1 MRIGLRTRLYLLV
14 ALFAIGCAALA
25 GMLIW
30 LGEQRAWE
38 ARANQLCTLVD
49 AAIGVLDANR
59 KLVDSGAVTEA
70 EAKRRAFNVVANMHF
85 GNNDYFLVWGMS
97 PDVPYLASGSG
108 SGREGQPQIDRQDLS
123 GKYHVRELYQKLV
136 TSGEAFIEATLPKPG
151 AEGAHVKTDYA
162 KVYRPWNLLVMA
174 GLFSDDIAV
183 ERNAAIVQATSA
195 TFVVVAALGL
205 LAIWIARG
213 IARPLGHLRTAM
225 TELAQQNP
233 ISVPLAT
240 GRRDEIGDMARAVE
254 VFRDNAAA
262 RAELEAKAQT
272 DATARADVE
281 AKARVEA
288 AERAALEAKV
298 QAQQAARAALLDKLI
313 GQFRGSIGTMLT
325 TMSTSMRQLET
336 TASSLTNVAGQA
348 ASQAV
353 EAASSSELAATNVD
367 SVATAAD
374 ELGASVAEI
383 GRQVTQAN
391 RVVAEAMQLATH
403 SNGQIV
409 TLAQAAQKIGAVVSL
424 IKAIAEQTN
433 LLALNATIE
442 AARAGEAGKGFAVVA
457 AEVKTLASQTAK
469 ATEEIG
475 AQVAGIQGS
484 TNDAVA
490 AIGKITATMDDI
502 NRFTSAIATTIEQ
515 QAAATGE
522 ISRNV
527 AQANQGSR
535 TLAANIAVVTTAI
548 GEANRSAEHVL
559 GASGELTGVARD
571 LKSAVDD
578 FLSQVAAA

>member
-1 MRIGLRTRLYLLV
+1 
-14 ALFAIGCAALA
+14 
-25 GMLIW
+25 
-30 LGEQRAWE
+30 
-38 ARANQLCTLVD
+38 
-49 AAIGVLDANR
+49 
-59 KLVDSGAVTEA
+59 
-70 EAKRRAFNVVANMHF
+70 MHF

-97 PDVPYLASGSG
+97 PDVPSLASGSG
-108 SGREGQPQIDRQDLS
+108 SGRELGQPQIDRQDLS
-123 GKYHVRELYQKLV
+123 GKYHVRELYRKLV
-136 TSGEAFIEATLPKPG
+136 TSGDAFIEATLPKPG
-151 AEGAHVKTDYA
+151 ADGSHVKTDYA
-162 KVYRPWNLLVMA
+162 KVYRPWNVLVMA

-183 ERNAAIVQATSA
+183 ERNASIVQATSA
-195 TFVVVAALGL
+195 TFVVVAMLGL
-205 LAIWIARG
+205 LAMWMARG
-213 IARPLGHLRTAM
+213 IARPLGHLRTAI
-225 TELAQQNP
+225 TELAQQSP
-233 ISVPLAT
+233 ISVELAT
-240 GRRDEIGDMARAVE
+240 ARQDEIGDMARAVV

-262 RAELEAKAQT
+262 RAELEAKA
-272 DATARADVE
+272 RADAARRAEVE
-281 AKARVEA
+281 AKARSEA

-298 QAQQAARAALLDKLI
+298 QAQQAARAALLDRLI
-313 GQFRGSIGTMLT
+313 GQFRGSIGTMLS
-325 TMSTSMRQLET
+325 TMSTSMKQLEG

-348 ASQAV
+348 ANQAV
-353 EAASSSELAATNVD
+353 EAASSSELAATNVNT
-367 SVATAAD
+367 VATAAD

-391 RVVAEAMQLATH
+391 RVIAEATGLAAR

-409 TLAQAAQKIGAVVSL
+409 TLAQAAQKIGDVVSL

-527 AQANQGSR
+527 AQANKGSR

-559 GASGELTGVARD
+559 CTSGELAGVARD

-578 FLSQVAAA
+578 FLSEVAAA